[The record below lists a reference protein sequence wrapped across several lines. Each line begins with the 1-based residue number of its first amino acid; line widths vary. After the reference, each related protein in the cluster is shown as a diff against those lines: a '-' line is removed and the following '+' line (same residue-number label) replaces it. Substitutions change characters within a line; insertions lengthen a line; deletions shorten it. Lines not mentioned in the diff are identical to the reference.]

1 MAQRWPFTL
10 RLGPD
15 AADLSVAVEFEH
27 VATSTVVQSPARM
40 RLERFEPRW
49 FAATAG
55 LAIGGLVLLSV
66 AAGSVSVAPPPPP
79 TPLPGQPTPTTGPP
93 SLRVGNLVIQAP
105 VAARPTASPTEA
117 VVVAEAAVV
126 PTEAAP
132 MVASATPPVEAE
144 AAAPEPDSGGGFFR
158 LPRLPFL
165 QAPPRPTAVP
175 KPVAQP
181 TAVAD
186 APVVAAPEDAQPAVL
201 PVASPA
207 ARISGPRRG
216 SALDDALR
224 TASIANDEF
233 NRGLHEPVPN
243 GSQP

>member
-10 RLGPD
+10 RLGPNAGD
-15 AADLSVAVEFEH
+15 PSIVVEFEH
-27 VATSTVVQSPARM
+27 VAPSIVVRSPARM

-79 TPLPGQPTPTTGPP
+79 TPLPGQPTPTAGPP

-105 VAARPTASPTEA
+105 AAARPTVSATEA
-117 VVVAEAAVV
+117 VVAMAVVAPIEVAPAGAIASAPEEAA
-126 PTEAAP
+126 AA
-132 MVASATPPVEAE
+132 PVEA
-144 AAAPEPDSGGGFFR
+144 DNSGGGFFR
-158 LPRLPFL
+158 LPLLAFF
-165 QAPPRPTAVP
+165 QAPPRPTPVP
-175 KPVAQP
+175 KPVAEP

-186 APVVAAPEDAQPAVL
+186 APVVAAPEEAQPAVL

-207 ARISGPRRG
+207 ARLSGPRRG
-216 SALDDALR
+216 SPLDDALR

-233 NRGLHEPVPN
+233 NRGLHEPVSN